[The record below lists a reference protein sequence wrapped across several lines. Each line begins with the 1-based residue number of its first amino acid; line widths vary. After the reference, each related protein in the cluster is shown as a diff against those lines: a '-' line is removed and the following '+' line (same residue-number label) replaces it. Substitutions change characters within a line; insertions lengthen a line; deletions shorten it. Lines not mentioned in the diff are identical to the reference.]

1 MRHSKT
7 TPRSSALASAQ
18 ASAQAIAVSIMA
30 LAALAPLG
38 CGGGGSGSTP
48 DAAGVDASDAGRD
61 ASDDGACPTFAEVTL
76 FAKCRACH
84 SSTLTGG
91 ARMNATVGVDFDQY
105 DSARTQAVLAQTYVS
120 LNLMP
125 PPERN
130 TPATAAEKAGLDA
143 WIACGTPR

>member
-1 MRHSKT
+1 MALSILGLG
-7 TPRSSALASAQ
+7 ALAS
-18 ASAQAIAVSIMA
+18 
-30 LAALAPLG
+30 PG
-38 CGGGGSGSTP
+38 CAGSGSAA
-48 DAAGVDASDAGRD
+48 DAASADASDAGADAGHD
-61 ASDDGACPTFAEVTL
+61 ASMDGACPTFAQVTL

-84 SSTLTGG
+84 SSTLSGG

-130 TPATAAEKAGLDA
+130 TPATEAEKAGLDA